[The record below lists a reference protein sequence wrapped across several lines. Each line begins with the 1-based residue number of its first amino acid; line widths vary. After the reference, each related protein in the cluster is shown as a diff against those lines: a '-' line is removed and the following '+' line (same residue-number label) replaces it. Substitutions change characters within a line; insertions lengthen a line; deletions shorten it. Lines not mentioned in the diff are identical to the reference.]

1 MPISLTRLAALMIG
15 TSLVPLGAL
24 AQELPADPMVVSGAV
39 TVGTPGPGRLE
50 IGQTSAYGIL
60 DWGSFGIGEGAAV
73 AFLNGSGATLN
84 RVTGGA
90 PSALLG
96 TLSATGS
103 VYLVNSA
110 GVVIGRDG
118 VVDTGGRFVASTLDV
133 AAGDFL
139 DGGDLTFA
147 GDSAALVVN
156 FGQVGSSGGDVAL
169 IARTVRN
176 AGTIT
181 APQGTVGLISGTQV
195 LMRDATVEEGLFSV
209 ILGAEGGEVT
219 EAGTIRAAAAELR
232 AKGGNVYALAGNT
245 DHVIA
250 ATGVEKVAGRIFLT
264 AEGGKVEAAKPVSA
278 KASGGSGGTITV
290 TGTVVDL
297 AGSLDASGS
306 LGGRVV
312 VKAVD
317 EADFSGM
324 ITTLGGGFVELSGG
338 HITYDG
344 RIDQGGGTLLIDP
357 HNIEVSSANDA
368 TLTNATL
375 LTPGEIFDWL
385 STGDVILDT
394 TSADTGDAG
403 TIRIFDPV
411 FWSTDSSLTLLA
423 TGDVWI
429 LASVQTAGAGD
440 ITVVA
445 GWDGATGEDSVGGID
460 TAVLDAEDL
469 ATTTAFGQANGIDYV
484 DFSSAAAG
492 DITPGT
498 AGGNVFIGDIS
509 AANGT
514 SVGSASGATR
524 VYGSSVVLAAGADG
538 AFAQIGYHPTGGTD
552 YGTISGDLGL
562 RATGSLYMLGGTGY
576 DSYAMIGNG
585 GTQIGAEDIATANI
599 SGRISVETAG
609 DLSLQADDADDFGG
623 SDAIIGHGGLDWMLE
638 GDRSGAI
645 ALTVGGELSLVPGA
659 NGETRIG
666 HYTGFGTISGADVTV
681 TAGAMDLSA
690 DAATES
696 EADVFM
702 WADVTHGG
710 DVRLTVT
717 SGDLRLTGSTTFVD
731 TEGRSMTSEGDF
743 IVSTQGAVIL
753 DESFQFGNDG
763 AGALVLAGSR
773 IENEAGSEA
782 FLDVGGGWS
791 VYTTRP
797 EDDSGME
804 GITPDA
810 TTYGVSY
817 APSDPRGPSAEA
829 GNVFY
834 YSILDPATPV
844 SPPRAVPPEV
854 AFTPAS
860 LTEEPS
866 DPEPAF
872 NNGVLEVIDTETT
885 ARILE
890 EIRAGSNFCREFV
903 GPEYA
908 IDCLSDRLQ
917 SVADGISATGEYSE
931 VRAALE
937 DAAGR
942 LHDIAT
948 ENASA
953 ALSRSLARA
962 TDGSGRTS
970 GRPLT
975 AVDPAA
981 LAGANAAA
989 SAIIAETQLVLLR
1002 STANSERRR
1011 VAFTQVGQV
1020 LGSTVVLLRS

>member
-1 MPISLTRLAALMIG
+1 MPVSTTRLAALMIG
-15 TSLVPLGAL
+15 TALVPLAAL
-24 AQELPADPMVVSGAV
+24 AQELPADPVVVSGAV
-39 TVGTPGPGRLE
+39 TLGTPGPGRLE
-50 IGQTSAYGIL
+50 IGQTSTYGIL

-84 RVTGGA
+84 RVTGGTA
-90 PSALLG
+90 SALLG

-103 VYLVNSA
+103 VYLVNPA

-133 AAGDFL
+133 AAADFL

-147 GDSAALVVN
+147 GDGAALVVN

-195 LMRDATVEEGLFSV
+195 LMRDAAVEEGLFSV
-209 ILGAEGGEVT
+209 ILGADGGEVT

-297 AGSLDASGS
+297 AGTLDASGS

-344 RIDQGGGTLLIDP
+344 HIDQGGGTLLIDP
-357 HNIEVSSANDA
+357 HNIEVSSDNG
-368 TLTNATL
+368 TVLTNATI

-403 TIRIFDPV
+403 TIRIFDPL

-423 TGDVWI
+423 TGDVLI
-429 LASVQTAGAGD
+429 LASVQTSGAGD

-552 YGTISGDLGL
+552 YGTISGDIGL

-576 DSYAMIGNG
+576 DLRHDRQRRHPDRRRGYRDGRHLGQHLGRDGGRSLPAGRRRRRFRRLGRHHRPRGARLDAGGRPIGRDRPDRRWRAVAGPGRQWRDADRPLHRLRHDLGRGCDGDG
-585 GTQIGAEDIATANI
+585 GGDGPLRRCRDRIGGGCLHV
-599 SGRISVETAG
+599 GRCDPWRRCAPDG
-609 DLSLQADDADDFGG
+609 DLGRPAADGQ
-623 SDAIIGHGGLDWMLE
+623 H
-638 GDRSGAI
+638 
-645 ALTVGGELSLVPGA
+645 
-659 NGETRIG
+659 
-666 HYTGFGTISGADVTV
+666 H
-681 TAGAMDLSA
+681 
-690 DAATES
+690 
-696 EADVFM
+696 
-702 WADVTHGG
+702 
-710 DVRLTVT
+710 
-717 SGDLRLTGSTTFVD
+717 LR
-731 TEGRSMTSEGDF
+731 RH
-743 IVSTQGAVIL
+743 
-753 DESFQFGNDG
+753 
-763 AGALVLAGSR
+763 
-773 IENEAGSEA
+773 
-782 FLDVGGGWS
+782 
-791 VYTTRP
+791 
-797 EDDSGME
+797 
-804 GITPDA
+804 
-810 TTYGVSY
+810 
-817 APSDPRGPSAEA
+817 RGPVDDL
-829 GNVFY
+829 G
-834 YSILDPATPV
+834 
-844 SPPRAVPPEV
+844 
-854 AFTPAS
+854 
-860 LTEEPS
+860 
-866 DPEPAF
+866 
-872 NNGVLEVIDTETT
+872 
-885 ARILE
+885 
-890 EIRAGSNFCREFV
+890 
-903 GPEYA
+903 
-908 IDCLSDRLQ
+908 
-917 SVADGISATGEYSE
+917 
-931 VRAALE
+931 
-937 DAAGR
+937 GR
-942 LHDIAT
+942 LH
-948 ENASA
+948 
-953 ALSRSLARA
+953 RQHP
-962 TDGSGRTS
+962 GR
-970 GRPLT
+970 G
-975 AVDPAA
+975 DP
-981 LAGANAAA
+981 G
-989 SAIIAETQLVLLR
+989 
-1002 STANSERRR
+1002 
-1011 VAFTQVGQV
+1011 
-1020 LGSTVVLLRS
+1020 